1 MPHMHTSAQEHSCL
15 ALQLSFT
22 AANTPQHLQ
31 GWVAE
36 ALCLKAFLGTCSF
49 ALLLTEQWLLCQPFL
64 THPLQTSL
72 QAQIHLEQ
80 EQIYLRPELSRST
93 VRRIIWWERYQ
104 GSDQENLRK
113 EIKTDICS
121 QNYNIH
127 FKLVLAE
134 IYIYPRQS
142 NYIIALFRNDCARL
156 NTCHT
161 LCRKPLVFRY
171 QLWAMP
177 LPQLTTSPITPVGGF
192 AL

>member
-1 MPHMHTSAQEHSCL
+1 MPHMHTSAQEHSWL

-31 GWVAE
+31 GVGGRGSVPKGIPGQTQFCPFAYRAVA
-36 ALCLKAFLGTCSF
+36 ALPTFPYTS
-49 ALLLTEQWLLCQPFL
+49 P
-64 THPLQTSL
+64 PNSL
-72 QAQIHLEQ
+72 QAQIHLGQ

-156 NTCHT
+156 NTCHI
-161 LCRKPLVFRY
+161 LFRKPLVFRY
-171 QLWAMP
+171 QLQAMP
-177 LPQLTTSPITPVGGF
+177 LP
-192 AL
+192 